1 MLTASAVNAAP
12 RGGGGHG
19 GHHGGHG
26 AHFSSISPRG
36 GHHGGHGAHFRSISP
51 RGRHT
56 FSRSGS
62 KFRRGTSATYGNW
75 SGRNRS
81 ARNWSGRN
89 WSGRNWSGRN
99 WSGGNWSGEWS
110 SGGYWGGGSRFIFI
124 GGGYPYYSNW
134 YPSWGWGYPYLYGTT
149 AIILIRIILRIGTLT
164 TVAPYQ
170 DRDSLGPDP
179 AWSPGPASPGNC
191 ASGIPAVKSH
201 YASLNLPVCS
211 CVSIA
216 LPA

>member
-36 GHHGGHGAHFRSISP
+36 GPHGGHGAHFRSISP

-62 KFRRGTSATYGNW
+62 KFRRGTSAIYG
-75 SGRNRS
+75 NRS

-89 WSGRNWSGRN
+89 WSGRNWSGPVIGVAVTGVAIGRVAVT
-99 WSGGNWSGEWS
+99 GAAAADS
-110 SGGYWGGGSRFIFI
+110 SLSAEVIRTTRIGIHIGAGAILTCTGY
-124 GGGYPYYSNW
+124 
-134 YPSWGWGYPYLYGTT
+134 T

-170 DRDSLGPDP
+170 DSDSLGLDP
-179 AWSPGPASPGNC
+179 SWFPAPAPPAQLCQRNP
-191 ASGIPAVKSH
+191 SG
-201 YASLNLPVCS
+201 
-211 CVSIA
+211 
-216 LPA
+216 